1 MRSAVYG
8 IFEVDRDPGGQVQ
21 PRKGDRAIARRRIP
35 DSLFTYI
42 KNMVPIIFISLIVSA
57 IGWIAAMMEGD

>member
-8 IFEVDRDPGGQVQ
+8 LFEVDRDPGGQVQ

-35 DSLFTYI
+35 DSLFTYRRI
-42 KNMVPIIFISLIVSA
+42 LWNILKKSDMIYPIGI
-57 IGWIAAMMEGD
+57 